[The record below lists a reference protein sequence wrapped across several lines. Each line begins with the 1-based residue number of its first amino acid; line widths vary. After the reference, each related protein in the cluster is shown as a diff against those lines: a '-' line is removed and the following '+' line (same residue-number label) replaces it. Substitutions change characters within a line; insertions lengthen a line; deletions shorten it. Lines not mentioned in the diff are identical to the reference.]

1 VDRLPVRRVIDP
13 DPVVADNLVFGPAFD
28 RLLQRLV
35 DAIVDGRIQPR
46 RGVPG
51 DRLDQRCYIQGHAA
65 DLPFQALALHD
76 IPISAQG

>member
-1 VDRLPVRRVIDP
+1 MEDP
-13 DPVVADNLVFGPAFD
+13 HLVLALDLVLDAAFD

-51 DRLDQRCYIQGHAA
+51 DGLDQRCYIQGHGA